1 MEYQGDNQFTKVVK
15 ALKFVQEQFDRVLL
29 EMEKIGC
36 GFTKA
41 GVGNLIVEGLAAPTP
56 SMKRSLA
63 KRGTIIEA
71 LGDKLN
77 VQVKKSSHYKNSR
90 D

>member
-56 SMKRSLA
+56 TMKRSLA

-77 VQVKKSSHYKNSR
+77 VQLKKSSHYKNSR